1 MIAIIWN
8 VGILSIVI
16 FIVTKFLPGI
26 RLKNY
31 FTAFIVALVYSLINY
46 VFGWLLV
53 LLSLPFMFLT
63 FGLFKFVINAFML
76 WVTDKLIEDFEIESF
91 KTTFIA
97 AFLITVIDSM
107 IKWIL

>member
-1 MIAIIWN
+1 MMSFVWN

-16 FIVTKFLPGI
+16 FIVAKFLPGI

-31 FTAFIVALVYSLINY
+31 LTAIIVALVYSVINF
-46 VFGWLLV
+46 VFGWLLM
-53 LLSLPFMFLT
+53 LLTFPFMFIT

-76 WVTDKLIEDFEIESF
+76 WITDKLIEDFEIESLR
-91 KTTFIA
+91 TTFIA
-97 AFLITVIDSM
+97 AFLITVIDSI

>member
-1 MIAIIWN
+1 MMVFIWN

-31 FTAFIVALVYSLINY
+31 FTAIIVALVYSLINY

-76 WVTDKLIEDFEIESF
+76 WITDKLIEDFEIESF